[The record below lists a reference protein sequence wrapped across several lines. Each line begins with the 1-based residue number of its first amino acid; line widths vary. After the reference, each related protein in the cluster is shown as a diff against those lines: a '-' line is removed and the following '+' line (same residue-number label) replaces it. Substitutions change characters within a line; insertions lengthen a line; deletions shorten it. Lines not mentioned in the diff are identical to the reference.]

1 MEELNSSNILKSII
15 ELRESI
21 GELRESQK
29 ETDKQL
35 KETDRILS
43 KKIEETD
50 RILSKKIEE
59 TDRILSKKI
68 GETDRILSKKIGETD
83 RILSK
88 KIGETD
94 RILKKFIGGYGDVS
108 EEYFYQGCK
117 KTMKLGNINFDFIDR
132 NVRKYF
138 GAPEFDIVLY
148 NGDSIGIIEVKS
160 RANPHYLNIEK
171 KVNDFKESF
180 PQYKDYKFYFGVGTM
195 STKNDEL
202 FEFCSTK
209 GIFLLGQNGDHLE
222 LLNEKVRAF

>member
-1 MEELNSSNILKSII
+1 MEELNSKNILKSII
-15 ELRESI
+15 ELRGSI
-21 GELRESQK
+21 GELKQSQKETDRILSEKISDLKQSQK

-35 KETDRILS
+35 KETDRM
-43 KKIEETD
+43 
-50 RILSKKIEE
+50 
-59 TDRILSKKI
+59 
-68 GETDRILSKKIGETD
+68 
-83 RILSK
+83 
-88 KIGETD
+88 
-94 RILKKFIGGYGDVS
+94 LKKFIGGYGDTS

-117 KTMKLGNINFDFIDR
+117 KTMKLGNIKFDFIDR
-132 NVRKYF
+132 NVRKHS